1 MKTKEFTVEVKA
13 AEDEKPTLTAYAS
26 TFDRVPDSYGD
37 IVARG
42 AFAETLEEWK
52 KSGKYIPLLF
62 GHRTDDPMMNL
73 GKVVSAV
80 EDEKGLLITAEF
92 DMENENAVKARRDVL
107 AGTLGKMSFAYEVLD
122 WAHVE
127 LDDGT
132 KANELR
138 KLKLYEVSLVP
149 IPANQFAVVT
159 DCKSAEI
166 ENADA
171 EAEEKAGK
179 RNSAADE
186 EQLEH
191 ISQLADEIKDVVDGL
206 VSVDDSAGIDEAY
219 EEQIEAKQAC
229 EEPIEAKNDEA
240 IEAKENEPTYKE
252 SEPKMA
258 NEILETIGEAK
269 PMNAQPKS
277 LGELAAKSVENVQRG
292 ERFSVSTPELKAAG
306 TVELLSTYNR
316 ASQTVLQDFV
326 QPSNL
331 YLADILSKEYISS
344 NSIVYYINKTKPE
357 FRITNEGDVAATVQ
371 SGNVFDQKVK
381 TLSKVCGV
389 LRESEEIV
397 HDTPWLAS
405 AINNR
410 GIAVLKEEVD
420 RVIAE
425 GIREGI
431 QTKMQTFSQNKEW
444 INQINILDA
453 IAAVKKAS
461 GYDVDYILMDPDSFF
476 KLFSN
481 YGSDSS
487 QNYMFGLIQD
497 MNITR
502 PTIYGIPVLVST
514 VATAFGGNGNAIIVG
529 AFKAA
534 ASAVYNGGIS
544 VDITN
549 TNEDDFDYGRV
560 SIRIQQRVA
569 GISREPKAFCLIAEN
584 PE

>member
-122 WAHVE
+122 WAPVE
-127 LDDGT
+127 LEDGT

-166 ENADA
+166 ETADA

-206 VSVDDSAGIDEAY
+206 VSVDDNAQIDEAS

-229 EEPIEAKNDEA
+229 EEQIEAKNDEA
-240 IEAKENEPTYKE
+240 IEAKEDEPTYKE

-277 LGELAAKSVENVQRG
+277 LGELAAKSVANVKRG
-292 ERFSVSTPELKAAG
+292 EQFSVSTPELKVG
-306 TVELLSTYNR
+306 TTETLSVYDR
-316 ASQTVLQDFV
+316 ASQYVSTDFV
-326 QPSNL
+326 QTSEL
-331 YLADILSKEYISS
+331 HVADIMSKEYVSS
-344 NSIVYYINKTKPE
+344 NSIVYYVNDKTPQFE
-357 FRITNEGDVAATVQ
+357 EAGEGDSAATTT
-371 SGNVFDQKVK
+371 GNVFTQKVK
-381 TLSKVCGV
+381 TIGKIVGILK
-389 LRESEEIV
+389 ESQEMV
-397 HDTPWLAS
+397 NDAPWLAS

-410 GIAVLKEEVD
+410 GLAELKRKEDKVL
-420 RVIAE
+420 I
-425 GIREGI
+425 GQISGSGI
-431 QTKMQTFSQNKEW
+431 QSQ
-444 INQINILDA
+444 QIAGTLENLPTIENVIKA
-453 IAAVKKAS
+453 IKLVKQNS
-461 GYDVDYILMDPDSFF
+461 GHDVDCLIMSPASYFELLRF
-476 KLFSN
+476 N
-481 YGSDSS
+481 AESS
-487 QNYMFGLIQD
+487 ACYFMGNINTFD
-497 MNITR
+497 MNR
-502 PTIYGIPVLVST
+502 PTILGIPVLVT
-514 VATAFGGNGNAIIVG
+514 DAVKQMVGNEGDAIVAG

-534 ASAVYNGGIS
+534 CSAVYNGGVS
-544 VDITN
+544 VDIAN
-549 TNEDDFDYGRV
+549 TNEDDFNCGRI
-560 SIRIQQRVA
+560 SIRIQEHVA
-569 GISREPKAFCLIAEN
+569 AIVREPKAICSVYYRA
-584 PE
+584 

>member
-52 KSGKYIPLLF
+52 KSGKNIPLLF

-122 WAHVE
+122 WAPVE
-127 LDDGT
+127 LEDGT

-166 ENADA
+166 ETADA

-206 VSVDDSAGIDEAY
+206 VSVDDNAQIDEAS

-229 EEPIEAKNDEA
+229 EEQIEAKNDEA
-240 IEAKENEPTYKE
+240 IEAKEDEPTYKE

-277 LGELAAKSVENVQRG
+277 LGELAAKSVANVKRG
-292 ERFSVSTPELKAAG
+292 EQFSVSTPELKVG
-306 TVELLSTYNR
+306 TTETLSVYDR
-316 ASQTVLQDFV
+316 ASQYVSTDFV
-326 QPSNL
+326 QTSEL
-331 YLADILSKEYISS
+331 HVADIMSKEYVSS
-344 NSIVYYINKTKPE
+344 NSIVYYVNDKTPQFE
-357 FRITNEGDVAATVQ
+357 EAGEGDSAATTT
-371 SGNVFDQKVK
+371 GNVFTQKVK
-381 TLSKVCGV
+381 TIGKIVGILK
-389 LRESEEIV
+389 ESQEMV
-397 HDTPWLAS
+397 NDAPWLAS

-410 GIAVLKEEVD
+410 GLAELKRKEDKVL
-420 RVIAE
+420 I
-425 GIREGI
+425 GQISGSGI
-431 QTKMQTFSQNKEW
+431 QSQ
-444 INQINILDA
+444 QIAGTLENLPTIENVIKA
-453 IAAVKKAS
+453 IKLVKQNS
-461 GYDVDYILMDPDSFF
+461 GHDVDCLIMSPASYFELLRF
-476 KLFSN
+476 N
-481 YGSDSS
+481 AESS
-487 QNYMFGLIQD
+487 ACYFMGNINTFD
-497 MNITR
+497 MNR
-502 PTIYGIPVLVST
+502 PTILGIPVLVT
-514 VATAFGGNGNAIIVG
+514 DAVKQMVGNEGDAIVAG

-534 ASAVYNGGIS
+534 CSAVYNGGVS
-544 VDITN
+544 VDIAN
-549 TNEDDFDYGRV
+549 TNEDDFNCGRI
-560 SIRIQQRVA
+560 SIRIQEHVA
-569 GISREPKAFCLIAEN
+569 AIVREPKAICSVYYRA
-584 PE
+584 